1 MHLRVKSGV
10 GVCPPVL
17 IRERS
22 SGPGVGYS
30 SSDKKRKLETDVWV
44 PHLSS
49 PPLAAPRSTAAS
61 YIPGH
66 ALCLVLYA
74 TRACTLPGPGSYHWE
89 HVISVM
95 EGLSQPW
102 ETLDTE
108 GSGGQPVRGGQR
120 GVPCS
125 PPPRPL
131 SPALPMS
138 SWLSRPENP
147 CWPCEPCVRVSPL
160 VRQGFLSPGA
170 ALGVHPIG
178 VTCQGAVLTAP
189 GSQVATCVLGGLC
202 EGQGH
207 RLVAFCAE
215 AFVNR

>member
-1 MHLRVKSGV
+1 MLSSDTFRNCKLLGQVGRVWIRPWPAVQPHFQENCCARGSRVGF

-30 SSDKKRKLETDVWV
+30 NSDEKRKLETDVWV
-44 PHLSS
+44 PHLYR
-49 PPLAAPRSTAAS
+49 PPL
-61 YIPGH
+61 
-66 ALCLVLYA
+66 LCSPIHCCLLHP
-74 TRACTLPGPGSYHWE
+74 RACTLPGPLSYHWD

-108 GSGGQPVRGGQR
+108 GSGGQPVRGRQR

-131 SPALPMS
+131 SPALPIS

-147 CWPCEPCVRVSPL
+147 C
-160 VRQGFLSPGA
+160 
-170 ALGVHPIG
+170 
-178 VTCQGAVLTAP
+178 
-189 GSQVATCVLGGLC
+189 
-202 EGQGH
+202 
-207 RLVAFCAE
+207 
-215 AFVNR
+215 

>member
-1 MHLRVKSGV
+1 MRLRVKSRV

-30 SSDKKRKLETDVWV
+30 SSDENRKLETDVWV

-49 PPLAAPRSTAAS
+49 PPLSCSPL
-61 YIPGH
+61 H
-66 ALCLVLYA
+66 CCLLHP
-74 TRACTLPGPGSYHWE
+74 RACTLPGPLSYHWD

-108 GSGGQPVRGGQR
+108 GSGGQPVRGRQR

-131 SPALPMS
+131 SPALPIS

-160 VRQGFLSPGA
+160 GRQGFLSPGA
-170 ALGVHPIG
+170 ALGGHPVG
-178 VTCQGAVLTAP
+178 VTCQGTVLTAP
-189 GSQVATCVLGGLC
+189 GSQVATCVRGGLC
-202 EGQGH
+202 EGKGTVWWPF
-207 RLVAFCAE
+207 LLKLS
-215 AFVNR
+215 